1 LFRTFVNSAI
11 ADNYSTAVN
20 AGFLLTKQ
28 KIPIIMQTDIKN
40 KTLSDLA
47 ELISKYKSEIIHQ
60 NKIDL
65 AGSDKLDPTL
75 VDRLKADEK
84 KVDAMVASI
93 NEVISLEDPEGKIL
107 HHYNH
112 PNGMQVENRSVP
124 FGRILIIYESRPDV
138 TVEAA
143 INAFKAGNKIF
154 LKGGKESKNTNV
166 FLAKLWSQ
174 ALQMNNLPA
183 DLVTYL
189 DIDREETQKLLKEN
203 HLHLDLIIPRGGEAL
218 INYIRQNTSIPL
230 IISGRGNNFVYVHP
244 HADFMMAQNIIINGK
259 SRLSVCNAIDKVL
272 FNINTENLEQKVEQ
286 ILSKALEMNL
296 EVYGDGDFFKSY
308 AAIKPMEDQLMY
320 EEEFLSSK
328 ILFGIVQ
335 TADNAIDTINKYSG
349 GHSAVIVTEDDA
361 MAAKFQNEVDCA
373 AVYHNAS
380 SRFTDGGQFGFGAEI
395 AISTQKLHFRGPVGL
410 AQLVTNKW
418 FISGN
423 GQIRN

>member
-1 LFRTFVNSAI
+1 
-11 ADNYSTAVN
+11 
-20 AGFLLTKQ
+20 
-28 KIPIIMQTDIKN
+28 MQTEIKN

-47 ELISKYKSEIIHQ
+47 KLISEHKSEIIQQ

-65 AGSDKLDPTL
+65 AGSNELDPTL
-75 VDRLKADEK
+75 VDRLKVDEK
-84 KVDAMVASI
+84 KVDTMVSSI
-93 NEVISLEDPEGKIL
+93 NEVIHLEDPEGEIL

-138 TVEAA
+138 TIEAA
-143 INAFKAGNKIF
+143 INAFKGGNKIY

-166 FLAKLWSQ
+166 FLVNLWSR
-174 ALQMNNLPA
+174 ALQMNNLPT

-189 DIDREETQKLLKEN
+189 DIDRNETQKLLKEN
-203 HLHLDLIIPRGGEAL
+203 HLRLDLIIPRGGEAL
-218 INYIRQNTSIPL
+218 IDYIRQNTSIPL

-244 HADFMMAQNIIINGK
+244 DADFTMAQTIIINGK

-272 FNINTENLEQKVEQ
+272 FNINTKNLKQKVELV
-286 ILSKALEMNL
+286 LSKALEMKL
-296 EVYGDGDFFKSY
+296 DVYGDGDFFKSFDL
-308 AAIKPMEDQLMY
+308 IKPMEDQLMY
-320 EEEFLSSK
+320 EQEFLSPK
-328 ILFGIVQ
+328 ILFGIVES
-335 TADNAIDTINKYSG
+335 ADNAIDTINKYSG
-349 GHSAVIVTEDDA
+349 GHSAVIVTEDENVA
-361 MAAKFQNEVDCA
+361 TKFQDEVDCA

-418 FISGN
+418 FITGN

>member
-1 LFRTFVNSAI
+1 
-11 ADNYSTAVN
+11 
-20 AGFLLTKQ
+20 
-28 KIPIIMQTDIKN
+28 MQTTIKN

-47 ELISKYKSEIIHQ
+47 ELISDHKSEIIQQ

-65 AGSDKLDPTL
+65 SGSDNLDPTL
-75 VDRLKADEK
+75 TDRLKVDEK

-93 NEVISLEDPEGKIL
+93 QEVINLDDPEGEIL

-138 TVEAA
+138 TIEAA
-143 INAFKAGNKIF
+143 INAFKAGNKIY
-154 LKGGKESKNTNV
+154 LKGGKESKNTNI
-166 FLAKLWSQ
+166 FLVKLWSQ
-174 ALQMNNLPA
+174 ALQMNNLST

-189 DIDREETQKLLKEN
+189 DIDREETQRLLREN
-203 HLHLDLIIPRGGEAL
+203 HLRLDLIIPRGGEDL
-218 INYIRQNTSIPL
+218 ISYIKQNTSVPL

-244 HADFMMAQNIIINGK
+244 DADFTLAEKIIINGK

-272 FNINTENLEQKVEQ
+272 FNVNTENLRLKVEGV
-286 ILSKALEMNL
+286 LAKALEMKL
-296 EVYGDGDFFKSY
+296 DVYGDGEFFKSFDT
-308 AAIKPMEDQLMY
+308 IKPMENKLMY
-320 EEEFLSSK
+320 EQEFLSPK
-328 ILFGIVQ
+328 ILFAVVDSE
-335 TADNAIDTINKYSG
+335 DNAIDTINKYSG
-349 GHSAVIVTEDDA
+349 GHSAVIVTQDKSVA
-361 MAAKFQNEVDCA
+361 IKFQNEVDCA
-373 AVYHNAS
+373 AVYQNAS

-418 FISGN
+418 FITGN